1 MRIKMLTSIAG
12 GELTARPGEIVE
24 CEAGLAE
31 RLIASEQAERV
42 RGKAEAAT
50 AAPAETAV
58 DNTGRPRGKRK
69 RGGRG

>member
-12 GELTARPGEIVE
+12 GELTARPGEIVDCDAE
-24 CEAGLAE
+24 LAK
-31 RLIASEQAERV
+31 RLVASNQAERV
-42 RGKAEAAT
+42 SGKVEAAT

-58 DNTGRPRGKRK
+58 AETGKARGKRK